1 MNLCS
6 CVFFSKLIRITG
18 FKLQVWYHMSK
29 NCQEFTIHPEKV
41 EVARKTIEKSDSSEL
56 VTFFKLLATE
66 SRIKILLALSEVEL
80 CVCDLCSTLNMEQS
94 AISHQ
99 LSLLRRH
106 RLVKDRRK
114 GKQVF
119 YSLEKEHLHPIL
131 SQTLDHLKE
140 ENN

>member
-1 MNLCS
+1 
-6 CVFFSKLIRITG
+6 
-18 FKLQVWYHMSK
+18 MSN
-29 NCQEFTIHPEKV
+29 NCQEFTIHPKNV
-41 EVARKTIEKSDSSEL
+41 AFARKTIEESNPSEL
-56 VTFFKLLATE
+56 VTFFKLLSTE

-80 CVCDLCSTLNMEQS
+80 CVCDLSTTLNMEQS

-106 RLVKDRRK
+106 RLVKPRRE

-131 SQTLDHLKE
+131 NQTLEHMKE
-140 ENN
+140 ESN